1 MAIISPNTIKV
12 ICPVCNKPIQET
24 WINQHLDSNCETLAP
39 NASFKKEASGKS
51 KNEDAGFNFF
61 TLKTLKRKNASESL
75 GEGNIIE
82 INEKSNKKNSESKN
96 VLVTKSPKR
105 LKQDKLGALTPLAAR
120 VRPTTLDDFIG
131 QEQLIGP
138 QGILRTLMEQDKIPS
153 MILWAPCGCGKTTL
167 ARIIAKMTKSIF
179 KEYSGVA
186 SGEMLNHKTDGA
198 ADMKKAFEEAKN
210 EQRLTGRRTILFL
223 DEIHRFNKAQQDL
236 FLPYVESGTVTLIGA
251 TTENPSFKINSAL
264 LSRCKMFTLNKLST
278 EEVIT
283 ILKRAINDLRGN
295 KDENETGVQETEDMK
310 KDEAEG
316 VSDEAL
322 EFLAVM
328 SDGDARTALN
338 ALEMAWHGCRG
349 REITKED
356 IKNVLQKS
364 HLQYDKD
371 GEEHYNIISALHK
384 SMRGRLFNCRYWLL
398 LASLYWLGRMLI
410 GGEDPLYIARRL
422 VRFAS
427 EDVGLADNTALN
439 LAVATYQAC
448 AFIGMP
454 ECEVNLAHCVV
465 YLAETAK
472 SVRVYRAYNRVK
484 HAVNT
489 EYAYPVPLHLRNAPT
504 SLMKDLG
511 YSKGYKYNPN
521 YEGEVDQ
528 DYFPSEMKTRVF
540 LNDDASTKGKQ
551 TSASGMQE
559 GRALVNESRISKIS
573 QTNKTISESIAWK
586 NPFELRQEEFID
598 IDMIDD

>member
-1 MAIISPNTIKV
+1 LK
-12 ICPVCNKPIQET
+12 
-24 WINQHLDSNCETLAP
+24 L
-39 NASFKKEASGKS
+39 
-51 KNEDAGFNFF
+51 F
-61 TLKTLKRKNASESL
+61 TLKTFKRKNASESL
-75 GEGNIIE
+75 GEGNTSE
-82 INEKSNKKNSESKN
+82 VNETPNKKNSESKG
-96 VLVTKSPKR
+96 VVVTKSPKR
-105 LKQDKLGALTPLAAR
+105 LRQDKLGTSMTPLAAR

-131 QEQLIGP
+131 QEQLIGT

-167 ARIIAKMTKSIF
+167 ARIIAKMTKSILISRF
-179 KEYSGVA
+179 AHITGVQVKEYSGVA
-186 SGEMLNHKTDGA
+186 SGA

-264 LSRCKMFTLNKLST
+264 LSRCKVFTLNKLST

-283 ILKRAINDLRGN
+283 ILKRAISELCGN
-295 KDENETGVQETEDMK
+295 KDENETEVQETKDIK

-316 VSDEAL
+316 VNDEAL

-349 REITKED
+349 RKITKED

-364 HLQYDKD
+364 HLQYDRD

-384 SMRGRLFNCRYWLL
+384 SMRG
-398 LASLYWLGRMLI
+398 SLYWLGRMLI

-448 AFIGMP
+448 TFIGMP

-465 YLAETAK
+465 YLAETVK
-472 SVRVYRAYNRVK
+472 SVRVYQAYNRVK

-528 DYFPSEMKTRVF
+528 DYFPSEMETRVF
-540 LNDDASTKGKQ
+540 LDDDTSKKGKQ
-551 TSASGMQE
+551 TSTSGMHGGKVQ
-559 GRALVNESRISKIS
+559 
-573 QTNKTISESIAWK
+573 
-586 NPFELRQEEFID
+586 
-598 IDMIDD
+598 